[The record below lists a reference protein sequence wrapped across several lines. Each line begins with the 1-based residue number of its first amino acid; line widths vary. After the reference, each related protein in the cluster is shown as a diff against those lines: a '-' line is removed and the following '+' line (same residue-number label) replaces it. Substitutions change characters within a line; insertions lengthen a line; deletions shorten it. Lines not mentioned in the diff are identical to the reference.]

1 MTNEL
6 SPWFQKILQC
16 LLSFGL
22 CMKNDGDVNSRLI
35 DTGDGQFLSYLQ
47 HSQPKYAKYMVHYD
61 SMGSY

>member
-35 DTGDGQFLSYLQ
+35 DTGDGQFLS
-47 HSQPKYAKYMVHYD
+47 SSAQPTKICKIY
-61 SMGSY
+61 GSL